1 MIDPVATARNEV
13 AGIFKGRIERIE
25 RQLNAVLSGA
35 IERNFVLTCG
45 HGIYIRKSGHEVEG
59 TGIEN
64 ATRFS
69 AAKGRELAP
78 LIKNGNGERA
88 AVMDVQLAL
97 ERDLADVKAGLLQI
111 EVCA

>member
-1 MIDPVATARNEV
+1 MTDPTTTARNEIV
-13 AGIFKGRIERIE
+13 GIFKSRIERIE

-69 AAKGRELAP
+69 AAKGRALAP
-78 LIKNGNGERA
+78 TIRNGNGERA

-97 ERDLADVKAGLLQI
+97 EADLASVKAGLLQI
-111 EVCA
+111 EVRA